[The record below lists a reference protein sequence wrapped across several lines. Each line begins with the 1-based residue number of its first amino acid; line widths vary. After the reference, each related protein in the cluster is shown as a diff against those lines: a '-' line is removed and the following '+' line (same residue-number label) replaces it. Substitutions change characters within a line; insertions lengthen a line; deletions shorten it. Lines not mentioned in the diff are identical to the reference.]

1 MSLVINLKTDTA
13 TIVDRNENTSRFYDD
28 VKKYPTL
35 SKEEEE
41 KWFSILANGTEE
53 ERKYAREYIWL
64 CNQRMVIASAKK
76 WANVDNLTDYINE
89 ANIGLAE
96 AIDKFDITK
105 GTKFCTY
112 AMWFIKRA
120 INNYNNDTAPLVR
133 KTNLSKTFHVISKVT
148 NEFIQD
154 NERTPTSDELR
165 ECINKKYKTKD
176 IKDKNDLLDI
186 HIARMDD
193 VGGDTDDSNA
203 NFSDLMDYNRISSS
217 VNEYEVE
224 SNADY
229 NKKLIDSL
237 LKLLN
242 PREQKLIKM
251 RFGLI
256 EINGIKREFELTE
269 IAEELNLTTE
279 RVRQLEGETLRKL
292 RKEYGD
298 RINDLL

>member
-1 MSLVINLKTDTA
+1 MAKTSFSAMSL
-13 TIVDRNENTSRFYDD
+13 S
-28 VKKYPTL
+28 
-35 SKEEEE
+35 
-41 KWFSILANGTEE
+41 
-53 ERKYAREYIWL
+53 
-64 CNQRMVIASAKK
+64 
-76 WANVDNLTDYINE
+76 
-89 ANIGLAE
+89 
-96 AIDKFDITK
+96 
-105 GTKFCTY
+105 
-112 AMWFIKRA
+112 
-120 INNYNNDTAPLVR
+120 
-133 KTNLSKTFHVISKVT
+133 
-148 NEFIQD
+148 
-154 NERTPTSDELR
+154 
-165 ECINKKYKTKD
+165 
-176 IKDKNDLLDI
+176 
-186 HIARMDD
+186 
-193 VGGDTDDSNA
+193 
-203 NFSDLMDYNRISSS
+203 FSDLMDYNRISSS

>member
-1 MSLVINLKTDTA
+1 MPLVINLKADTSL
-13 TIVDRNENTSRFYDD
+13 VGRSENVTRYYDD
-28 VKKYPTL
+28 IKNFPVLT
-35 SKEEEE
+35 KEEEE
-41 KWFSILANGTEE
+41 KWFGILANGSKIEKE
-53 ERKYAREYIWL
+53 FAREYIWL

-76 WANVDNLTDYINE
+76 WANTDNLTDYINE

-120 INNYNNDTAPLVR
+120 INNYNNDVAPIVR
-133 KTNLSKTFHVISKVT
+133 RTNLSKTFHVISKVT
-148 NEFIQD
+148 NEFVQN
-154 NERTPTSDELR
+154 NERIPTADELR
-165 ECINKKYKTKD
+165 EYINRKYKKKN

-193 VGGDTDDSNA
+193 VGGDSDDSNA
-203 NFSDLMDYNRISSS
+203 NFTDLMDYNRISSS
-217 VNEYEVE
+217 VNEYEVKT
-224 SNADY
+224 NDDY
-229 NKKLIDSL
+229 NKKLVDNL
-237 LKLLN
+237 LKPLN

-256 EINGIKREFELTE
+256 EVNGIKREFELTE
-269 IAEELNLTTE
+269 VAEELKLTTE
-279 RVRQLEGETLRKL
+279 RVRQLEGEILKKL